1 MFFLNDATE
10 TRVRIVKVPFEVNV
24 RLDPI
29 SQRYI
34 TGHKKKKIDLRG
46 SVFTTVRAE
55 FF

>member
-1 MFFLNDATE
+1 MIFLIDATE

-29 SQRYI
+29 ARRYI
-34 TGHKKKKIDLRG
+34 TGHKKKIDLRG
-46 SVFTTVRAE
+46 PVFTTVRAE